1 MRFWKRYALTAVLLV
16 AYSLAYFHRAM
27 TGVMEREVSELA
39 REFGADP
46 QLMLSL
52 LSSLYF
58 YTYALSQFAVG
69 SLLDYFGIGRVAT
82 PLLALMS
89 FATLLMA
96 TRIPLLLMLSR
107 VLVGFSATAAFL
119 SYQRSLS
126 LYYRRDEQVGA
137 TAVALVVGNLSAMLA
152 TYPLRLALDR
162 LGLAYTSV
170 ALSAVT
176 LAAALATAYVG
187 LRVLVDLGSG
197 GSYLSSTFRN
207 LGEIVRDPHSWG
219 VSVGALATYGTALSF
234 QSSWG
239 QLLLLRCFGLDRVTV
254 SYYLM
259 VLVAIFVATSPIAGY
274 VSDRVIRRRRPLL
287 LLSATS
293 MAASWALLY
302 ASYTLGSTSA
312 AALSLALL
320 GASLGP
326 HIVISPM
333 MREARR
339 PEVAATSVAFMN
351 AVLFLGTALLN
362 TVLPLLNPPYAV
374 LVSLAIT
381 SAGAVAVKTLT
392 RETVQTA

>member
-1 MRFWKRYALTAVLLV
+1 VGLRRRYALTVVLLA

-39 REFGADP
+39 REFGWDS
-46 QLMLSL
+46 QVLLSL

-69 SLLDYFGIGRVAT
+69 SLVDFLGIGRVAT
-82 PLLALMS
+82 PLLALMA
-89 FATLLMA
+89 FATLLMV
-96 TRIPLLLMLSR
+96 TPSPPTLMLSR
-107 VLVGFSATAAFL
+107 VLVGFSAAVAFL

-126 LYYRRDEQVGA
+126 LYYRRDEQVRA
-137 TAVALVVGNLSAMLA
+137 TAVALVVGNVSAMLA
-152 TYPLRLALDR
+152 TYPLRLALDS

-176 LAAALATAYVG
+176 LAIALATAYVG
-187 LRVLVDLGSG
+187 LRVLVDPGSG
-197 GSYLSSTFRN
+197 GGYLSRTFRN
-207 LGEIVRDPHSWG
+207 LREILEDPHSWG

-239 QLLLLRCFGLDRVTV
+239 QLLLSRCFGLDRVTV

-259 VLVAIFVATSPIAGY
+259 VLAAVFVVTSPIAGY
-274 VSDRVIRRRRPLL
+274 VSDRVLRRKPLL

-293 MAASWALLY
+293 MAVSWTLLY
-302 ASYTLGSTSA
+302 ASYTVGSTPA

-326 HIVISPM
+326 HIVVSPM

-339 PEVAATSVAFMN
+339 PEAAATSVAFMN
-351 AVLFLGTALLN
+351 TVLFLGTAVLN
-362 TVLPLLNPPYAV
+362 TVLPLLSPPQAV

-381 SAGAVAVKTLT
+381 SVGALAVKTLT
-392 RETVQTA
+392 RETARVA

>member
-1 MRFWKRYALTAVLLV
+1 MGLRRRYALTVVLLA

-39 REFGADP
+39 REFGWDS
-46 QLMLSL
+46 QVLLSL

-69 SLLDYFGIGRVAT
+69 SLVDFLGIGRVAT
-82 PLLALMS
+82 PLLALMA
-89 FATLLMA
+89 FATLLMV
-96 TRIPLLLMLSR
+96 TPSPPTLMLSR
-107 VLVGFSATAAFL
+107 VLVGFSAAVAFL

-126 LYYRRDEQVGA
+126 LYYRRDEQVRA
-137 TAVALVVGNLSAMLA
+137 TAVALVVGNVSAMLA
-152 TYPLRLALDR
+152 TYPLRLALDS

-176 LAAALATAYVG
+176 LAIALATAYVG
-187 LRVLVDLGSG
+187 LRVLVDPGSG
-197 GSYLSSTFRN
+197 GGYLSRTFRN
-207 LGEIVRDPHSWG
+207 LREILEDPHSWG

-239 QLLLLRCFGLDRVTV
+239 QLLLSRCFGLDRVTV

-259 VLVAIFVATSPIAGY
+259 VLAAVFVVTSPIAGY
-274 VSDRVIRRRRPLL
+274 VSDRVLRRKPLL

-293 MAASWALLY
+293 MAVSWTLLY
-302 ASYTLGSTSA
+302 ASYTVGSTPA

-326 HIVISPM
+326 HIVVSPM
-333 MREARR
+333 MREVRR
-339 PEVAATSVAFMN
+339 PEAAATSIAFMN
-351 AVLFLGTALLN
+351 TVLFLGTALLN
-362 TVLPLLNPPYAV
+362 TVLPLLSPPQAV
-374 LVSLAIT
+374 LVSLAVT
-381 SAGAVAVKTLT
+381 SAGAVAVKALT
-392 RETVQTA
+392 RETVRTA